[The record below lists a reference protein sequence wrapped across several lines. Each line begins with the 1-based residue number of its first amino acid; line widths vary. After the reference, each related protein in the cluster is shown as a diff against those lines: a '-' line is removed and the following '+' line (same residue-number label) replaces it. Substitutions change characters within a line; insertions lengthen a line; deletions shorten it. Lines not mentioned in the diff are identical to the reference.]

1 MAAPGINVAISH
13 GALAHETA
21 AAVHFPVTGA
31 ARLMM
36 KPAIA

>member
-1 MAAPGINVAISH
+1 MAALGINAASSH
-13 GALAHETA
+13 GLLAHETA